1 MKHGEYEASGL
12 ARCLLTRAGLFL
24 LYIISAPSLLGW
36 PDCKKPAQ
44 WLATEKRVAEP
55 ADEPWAERGH
65 AQSQP
70 ADGWAACH
78 QGCWRRSIH
87 GSSRRT
93 GGAGEGARGLHGVPA
108 GRGGSLAPAALD
120 DGMKGVTMEVDDLEE
135 EAEFWIKGLGM
146 REIRKNAKSVVVGYG
161 SDRMVEGG
169 GHFTFELV
177 QAGEERK
184 TAETQRVEIEL
195 PNIPYLISRAQEAG
209 GTLIPRW
216 FGTASF
222 TDLLSPSGY
231 TVRIF
236 MNKDKSNI
244 PYPIKSV
251 SFMAED
257 VQKSAEALSKSLGM
271 KPVSS
276 FPFPFIGD
284 GAKSL
289 RFQDENVVLHIEK
302 FPKDLQPPKDLR
314 QFRLN
319 VLAADADALA
329 ASWGAAGGKTS
340 KDDQNLRL
348 GGLVGQD
355 FVIRDEKVFTA
366 EASKSEIPP
375 PPPPPPVKAS
385 NPSQ

>member
-1 MKHGEYEASGL
+1 MIVL
-12 ARCLLTRAGLFL
+12 WRA
-24 LYIISAPSLLGW
+24 
-36 PDCKKPAQ
+36 
-44 WLATEKRVAEP
+44 V
-55 ADEPWAERGH
+55 
-65 AQSQP
+65 
-70 ADGWAACH
+70 
-78 QGCWRRSIH
+78 
-87 GSSRRT
+87 
-93 GGAGEGARGLHGVPA
+93 
-108 GRGGSLAPAALD
+108 
-120 DGMKGVTMEVDDLEE
+120 VTC
-135 EAEFWIKGLGM
+135 G
-146 REIRKNAKSVVVGYG
+146 
-161 SDRMVEGG
+161 
-169 GHFTFELV
+169 
-177 QAGEERK
+177 
-184 TAETQRVEIEL
+184 TA
-195 PNIPYLISRAQEAG
+195 
-209 GTLIPRW
+209 
-216 FGTASF
+216 GTASF

>member
-1 MKHGEYEASGL
+1 MGNTKLAVLLAACSLELASSFSTSSQLPRFLDGRTAKNLPSGL
-12 ARCLLTRAGLFL
+12 RLRRGSPSLQMNLGRREVMHKASQLMAGLL
-24 LYIISAPSLLGW
+24 VTKAVG
-36 PDCKKPAQ
+36 
-44 WLATEKRVAEP
+44 V
-55 ADEPWAERGH
+55 
-65 AQSQP
+65 
-70 ADGWAACH
+70 
-78 QGCWRRSIH
+78 
-87 GSSRRT
+87 
-93 GGAGEGARGLHGVPA
+93 GAFTVPA
-108 GRGGSLAPAALD
+108 GARVEQAKGPEDFTAFLQ
-120 DGMKGVTMEVDDLEE
+120 GVTMEVDDLEE

>member
-216 FGTASF
+216 FGRNFDHDRSVAGCC
-222 TDLLSPSGY
+222 DLRDRRHCLLHRPSLALRVHRSYLHEQGQEQHPIPDQ
-231 TVRIF
+231 VRI
-236 MNKDKSNI
+236 
-244 PYPIKSV
+244 V
-251 SFMAED
+251 H
-257 VQKSAEALSKSLGM
+257 G
-271 KPVSS
+271 
-276 FPFPFIGD
+276 
-284 GAKSL
+284 
-289 RFQDENVVLHIEK
+289 
-302 FPKDLQPPKDLR
+302 
-314 QFRLN
+314 
-319 VLAADADALA
+319 
-329 ASWGAAGGKTS
+329 
-340 KDDQNLRL
+340 
-348 GGLVGQD
+348 
-355 FVIRDEKVFTA
+355 
-366 EASKSEIPP
+366 
-375 PPPPPPVKAS
+375 
-385 NPSQ
+385 